1 MAGKEAAETNAEC
14 LAVNAILELFSEGVR
29 RKEAGKE
36 RTGQKKRWQRRFLN
50 RSEIRSVFIL
60 IYIIILYNKE
70 RFVRKERRDGT
81 EIAEQVNGK
90 RTARES
96 CEGACK
102 KEERKIARQEKSRH
116 GAECRCGVC
125 RERRENS
132 KQSGEAKLKSGVMSA
147 EGRNRDGELERDG
160 FRSSQTKKRAERV

>member
-1 MAGKEAAETNAEC
+1 MAK
-14 LAVNAILELFSEGVR
+14 AISKPFR
-29 RKEAGKE
+29 D
-36 RTGQKKRWQRRFLN
+36 QICFHFN
-50 RSEIRSVFIL
+50 I
-60 IYIIILYNKE
+60 IIILYNKE
-70 RFVRKERRDGT
+70 RFVQKERRDGT

-90 RTARES
+90 RTARKS

-132 KQSGEAKLKSGVMSA
+132 KQRWEAKLKSGVMSA
-147 EGRNRDGELERDG
+147 EGRNRDGEPEREC
-160 FRSSQTKKRAERV
+160 FRGCKS